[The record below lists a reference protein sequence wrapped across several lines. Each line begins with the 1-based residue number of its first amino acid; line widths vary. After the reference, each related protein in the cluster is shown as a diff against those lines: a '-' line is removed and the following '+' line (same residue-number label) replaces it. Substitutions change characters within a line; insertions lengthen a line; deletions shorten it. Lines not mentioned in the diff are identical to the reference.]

1 VSTEE
6 QEQYTMM
13 SEEEEQ
19 ALDDMLERGLLVLA
33 AADQAAIDSISRM
46 DTLQGHNVETN
57 SDFETVKEF
66 EAAVAHLEDLAP
78 LEIDMVEFTK
88 LVIEERIKQSEQK
101 KEDPKTVI
109 MIEPDEAVLQ
119 RMKNGF

>member
-1 VSTEE
+1 
-6 QEQYTMM
+6 MM

-33 AADQAAIDSISRM
+33 AADQAALDSIARM
-46 DTLQGHNVETN
+46 DTLQGHNVET
-57 SDFETVKEF
+57 DKPFETKEEF
-66 EAAVAHLEDLAP
+66 EAAIAQLKDLSQ

>member
-1 VSTEE
+1 VLPEE
-6 QEQYTMM
+6 QELHIMM
-13 SEEEEQ
+13 SEDEKQ
-19 ALDDMLERGLLVLA
+19 ALDDMLDRGLLASTAV
-33 AADQAAIDSISRM
+33 DQEALDSIARM

-78 LEIDMVEFTK
+78 LEIDMAEFTK

-101 KEDPKTVI
+101 KQDPEKVI
-109 MIEPDEAVLQ
+109 KIEPDEAVLLRIQ
-119 RMKNGF
+119 NRF